1 MATEVKI
8 VREWDA
14 DAFHRRVLE
23 LEAAGF
29 TARRES
35 YKVTPEMNPDTGEV
49 THLHSIE
56 LVRTEGA
63 PTDRGRG
70 GEVGAS

>member
-8 VREWDA
+8 VRDWDS
-14 DAFHRRVLE
+14 DAFHRRVLQ

-29 TARRES
+29 TARRET
-35 YKVTPEMNPDTGEV
+35 YTVTPEMNPDTGEV

-56 LVRTEGA
+56 LVRIAGA
-63 PTDRGRG
+63 ETG
-70 GEVGAS
+70 GNVGAS